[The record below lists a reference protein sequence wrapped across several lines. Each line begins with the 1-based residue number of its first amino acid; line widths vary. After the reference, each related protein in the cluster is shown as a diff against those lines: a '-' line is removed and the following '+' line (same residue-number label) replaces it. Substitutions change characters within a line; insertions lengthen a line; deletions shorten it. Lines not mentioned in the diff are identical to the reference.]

1 MMVWYENIWLRYVR
15 ERLKETGFYKSLK
28 LMDTFKVDFT
38 DDVKA
43 AMLIGH
49 IIVVKVPAEYTS
61 KVQLLGVCINC

>member
-15 ERLKETGFYKSLK
+15 ERPKKSGFYKSLK

-49 IIVVKVPAEYTS
+49 ISVVKVPAEYTS
-61 KVQLLGVCINC
+61 KVQLLDVCINC